1 MIKKL
6 ILILILIFI
15 IIVPGQASQDEWLWF
30 FKASDSDGNN
40 GAPGGYIGTT
50 SSDIDGYQSTKDK
63 YLDLSLLSGLAAYGV
78 YHANSSDWTGP
89 TGYYRQDIRAPLN
102 QNSPMKNWQP
112 LYIWAGPS
120 YSNNVIKLS
129 WTPGMGGNYL
139 PDATVSYKLTLVDNK
154 GVNGAPPNGM
164 FWILNPQS
172 AGSILLPAIKTT
184 NPNIDAYVFDFQAAL
199 VPEPA
204 SIFAILIGTLGIAKK
219 RLKMQ
224 ITRKPSNFNSKHF

>member
-78 YHANSSDWTGP
+78 YHANSSFWT
-89 TGYYRQDIRAPLN
+89 A
-102 QNSPMKNWQP
+102 
-112 LYIWAGPS
+112 
-120 YSNNVIKLS
+120 
-129 WTPGMGGNYL
+129 
-139 PDATVSYKLTLVDNK
+139 
-154 GVNGAPPNGM
+154 
-164 FWILNPQS
+164 
-172 AGSILLPAIKTT
+172 
-184 NPNIDAYVFDFQAAL
+184 
-199 VPEPA
+199 
-204 SIFAILIGTLGIAKK
+204 
-219 RLKMQ
+219 
-224 ITRKPSNFNSKHF
+224 